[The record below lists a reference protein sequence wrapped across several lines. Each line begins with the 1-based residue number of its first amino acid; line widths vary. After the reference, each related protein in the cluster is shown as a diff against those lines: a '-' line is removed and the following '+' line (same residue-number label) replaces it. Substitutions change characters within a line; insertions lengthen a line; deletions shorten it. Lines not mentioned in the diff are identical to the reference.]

1 MYDIIIIGAGVG
13 GLTSAIYAKE
23 ANKSVLILEKVGA
36 GGQLNNINKI
46 TNYPGFSQISG
57 YELTENIK
65 NQALN
70 LGVELKREE
79 VISVKLNEKI
89 KKITTHKNIYEAKAV
104 IIATGAYA
112 KQLELNG
119 EKQFLGRGLSYC
131 ATCDG
136 NFFKEKT
143 VAVIGGGNT
152 SMDDCIY
159 LNGIAKKIY
168 LIHRREEFTATDKLL
183 NQVKHLIGE
192 ENSKIEV
199 LTNSVVVELKGE
211 EKLEQIKVLNKKENT
226 EKMLQVEG
234 LFVAIGRKPDT
245 EFLNGQVMLDESGFI
260 LTDEN
265 MATNIK
271 GVFAVGDV
279 RKTPLRQVVTAC
291 SDGAIA
297 TNSIIK
303 GINT

>member
-70 LGVELKREE
+70 LGAELKREE